1 MYMERGQRYIVEH
14 QKHTVSIYI
23 YIYRERYISARQPA
37 PTNNTHTHSPTHAQ
51 IYIDLCM

>member
-23 YIYRERYISARQPA
+23 GRDTSLRVSLRQQ
-37 PTNNTHTHSPTHAQ
+37 TTHTHIALHMHRFT
-51 IYIDLCM
+51 

>member
-23 YIYRERYISARQPA
+23 FIGRDTSLRVSLRQQ
-37 PTNNTHTHSPTHAQ
+37 TTHTHSPTHAQ